1 MIKKLP
7 YLLTH
12 SLLFVFALLLTNQA
26 FAGGAVINAKVTEVR
41 IDADGKGMVF
51 FDQPIGGTPPSC
63 VISYYA
69 SALAFNASTAGGK
82 AIMAAALT
90 AKATGA
96 KTIVYG
102 SGACGNYG
110 AYVEDW
116 STGHITQ

>member
-7 YLLTH
+7 YLLPN

-26 FAGGAVINAKVTEVR
+26 LAAGSVINAKVTDVR
-41 IDADGKGMVF
+41 IDADGKGMVI
-51 FDQPIGGTPPSC
+51 FDQLLGATPPSC
-63 VISYYA
+63 AIPYYA
-69 SALAFNASTAGGK
+69 NALAFNASTAGGR
-82 AIMAAALT
+82 AIMALALT

-102 SGACGNYG
+102 SGACGHYG

-116 STGHITQ
+116 STGQITQ